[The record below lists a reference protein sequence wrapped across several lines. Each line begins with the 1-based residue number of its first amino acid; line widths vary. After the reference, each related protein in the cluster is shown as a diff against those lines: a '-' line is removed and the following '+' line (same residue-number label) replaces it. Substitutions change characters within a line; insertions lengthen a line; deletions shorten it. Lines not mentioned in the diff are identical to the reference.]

1 MARRKNEMEGPV
13 YYTTVQIA
21 KMMGVKAPTVINWID
36 DGLIHAYRTPGGHR
50 RISLDELVR
59 FARLYN
65 YPLSVIPDVD
75 EVTLESTDRRVLVV
89 DDEPDVCERFRHYLK
104 TQGGFQ
110 VDVAYSGFS
119 AGVAMARFKPS
130 LVIMDIFMPDMDGL
144 DMLKVIREDPEM
156 QKIPVIAC
164 TTANEQQLAQ
174 RFQEGDFQGY
184 IAKPLKLDHLQ
195 DMIASAF
202 KTAGQ

>member
-1 MARRKNEMEGPV
+1 MARKKNETQGPV

-21 KMMGVKAPTVINWID
+21 KMIGVRAPTVINWID
-36 DGLIHAYRTPGGHR
+36 DGLIRAYRTPGGHR

-59 FARLYN
+59 FARIYN

-75 EVTLESTDRRVLVV
+75 EAALEVADRRVLVV
-89 DDEPDVCERFRHYLK
+89 DDEPAVCERFRNYFSAK
-104 TQGGFQ
+104 GGFQ
-110 VDVAYSGFS
+110 VDVAYTGFS

-130 LVIMDIFMPDMDGL
+130 LVIMDIFMPDMDSL
-144 DMLKVIREDPEM
+144 EMLKIIREDPEM
-156 QKIPVIAC
+156 HNIPVIAC

-174 RFQEGDFQGY
+174 KFQDGDFQGY
-184 IAKPLKLDHLQ
+184 LAKPLKLDHLQ

-202 KTAGQ
+202 KTTIQ